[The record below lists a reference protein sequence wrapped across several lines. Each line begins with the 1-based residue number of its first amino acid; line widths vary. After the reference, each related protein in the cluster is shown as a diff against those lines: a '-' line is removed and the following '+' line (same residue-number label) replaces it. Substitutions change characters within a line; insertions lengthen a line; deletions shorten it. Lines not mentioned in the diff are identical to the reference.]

1 MKKILFILTGAILFS
16 CQSKQEQS
24 FEDIIENGDL
34 AQVKTKRDQLRA
46 QADSLQ
52 SMVGLLN
59 ERVAELDPKA
69 AKLVKDIVSKD
80 TLYHHFIKI
89 QANIETEQDVQVTP
103 EYGGVIRLMVKEG
116 SFVRKGQLIGT
127 ISDGGLSDQL
137 NQAKIQ
143 VDQARAQLQQAEIQ
157 RDLAKTTFE
166 RQQSLWSQKIG
177 SEMQYLQAK
186 TNYETSQKQVLAA
199 KQQVSAA
206 QKGVSGTQAQL
217 AKTRLVAPFSGRVEQ
232 VITQS
237 GQAVSPGTPVIRL
250 VNPSTVKA
258 VANVPENYLAQ
269 IQKGTLA
276 KIALPALER
285 TFDSQVSLISSSINP
300 GNRTFRVEVPIP
312 DKDGLVKPNL
322 NAELQLND
330 YTSENAIVLPQS
342 VVREDS
348 EGKFVFVI
356 EQIQGKEGIAK
367 KVYVEIG
374 PESNGQVEVLNGIK
388 AGQIIITEGP
398 GKLQE
403 GDRVLRSK

>member
-24 FEDIIENGDL
+24 FQDIIENGDL

-52 SMVGLLN
+52 NLVGLLN

-103 EYGGVIRLMVKEG
+103 EYGGVIRLLVKEG
-116 SFVRKGQLIGT
+116 NFVRKGQLIGT

-166 RQQSLWSQKIG
+166 RQQSLWNQKIG
-177 SEMQYLQAK
+177 SEMQFLQAK

-250 VNPSTVKA
+250 VNPNTVKA

-356 EQIQGKEGIAK
+356 EQIQGNEGVAK